1 MGLKAGLISAV
12 VLAVA
17 ETAYSIYEFGGIDEL
32 SIASLVLVC
41 AFAGVSLKT
50 KNPLY
55 MKLQPVFLGLCFAA
69 VLLVMQALGKPL
81 LVTMVDKYNSII
93 PVELRQGF
101 NSPIVRDLLART
113 SLVLGLGFLVHA
125 CAVLYA
131 ALRMSNWWW
140 LIIRGVGVYVMM
152 FVCVM
157 VARMI

>member
-1 MGLKAGLISAV
+1 
-12 VLAVA
+12 
-17 ETAYSIYEFGGIDEL
+17 
-32 SIASLVLVC
+32 
-41 AFAGVSLKT
+41 
-50 KNPLY
+50 
-55 MKLQPVFLGLCFAA
+55 
-69 VLLVMQALGKPL
+69 MQALGKPL